1 MKVSWDDDIPIY
13 IYMESHKFP
22 YINHIFPYINH
33 IFMINRHKNHVPNH
47 QKFTKVILNLQE
59 AVHLHF
65 FQQLQGRWVL
75 LAAAAAP
82 HDADVGADLRHLT
95 RQRQVLQ
102 EILRSW
108 TFCGK
113 MADLPCGKFTSL
125 WKITILNGKINHF
138 YGNFR

>member
-1 MKVSWDDDIPIY
+1 
-13 IYMESHKFP
+13 
-22 YINHIFPYINH
+22 
-33 IFMINRHKNHVPNH
+33 MINRHKNHVPNH

-65 FQQLQGRWVL
+65 FQQLQGRWEL

-113 MADLPCGKFTSL
+113 MADLPCGKIHITMENHHFEWENQQFL
-125 WKITILNGKINHF
+125 WQFSIAN
-138 YGNFR
+138 Y